1 MNPSGIDA
9 GQVPAPE
16 ISPESTAARG
26 MTAPDSTTGS
36 IVPPIH
42 LSSTFARDARYD
54 ARNPYTY
61 ARDGGPTAREAEDI
75 LRALE
80 QAEATL
86 LFTSG
91 MSALAAVLEAL
102 PMGAHVVIPDRMYHG
117 GLAWSRRLARLGRI
131 RADCFHPGGPGC
143 YLDALRPGETRLL
156 WIETPSNPECWI
168 TDIEAASHAAK
179 TAGALLLVDS
189 TTAPPPTTRALNLGA
204 NIVFHS
210 GTKYLN
216 GHSDVT
222 AGVLSFR
229 EAGEIRE
236 EIECVRKF
244 HGTALPGFEAWLLM
258 RGLRTLFVRFAR
270 ISESAMAIA
279 TALERHPQVDRVL
292 YAGLPSHPGHG
303 IAARQMT
310 GGFGGM
316 MSIVTRGDAAQARN
330 VARRCRLFVPA
341 TSLGGTESLI
351 EHRKS
356 IEGEDSPVPDG
367 LLRLSVGLETAAELI
382 EDLNRALSLATEE

>member
-1 MNPSGIDA
+1 MTRGGLGARNTPNP
-9 GQVPAPE
+9 E
-16 ISPESTAARG
+16 MSPESLAARG
-26 MTAPDSTTGS
+26 TRGPDSATGS
-36 IVPPIH
+36 VVPPMH
-42 LSSTFARDARYD
+42 LSSTFARDELYD

-75 LRALE
+75 MRALE
-80 QAEATL
+80 RAESTL

-117 GLAWSRRLARLGRI
+117 AIAWSRRLARLGRI
-131 RADCFHPGGPGC
+131 RVDCFHPGEPGS
-143 YLDALRPGETRLL
+143 YLDVLRHGETQLF

-168 TDIEAASHAAK
+168 TDIEAAANAARK
-179 TAGALLLVDS
+179 AGALLMVDS
-189 TTAPPPTTRALNLGA
+189 TMAPPPTTRALNLGA
-204 NIVFHS
+204 HIVFHS

-229 EAGEIRE
+229 DADEILR
-236 EIECVRKF
+236 EIESVRRF
-244 HGTALPGFEAWLLM
+244 QGTALPGFEAWLLM

-270 ISESAMAIA
+270 VSESALAIA
-279 TALERHPQVDRVL
+279 TALERHPMVDRVL
-292 YAGLPSHPGHG
+292 YAGLPSHPEHR
-303 IAARQMT
+303 IASRQMT
-310 GGFGGM
+310 GGYGGVL
-316 MSIVTRGDAAQARN
+316 SVVIRGDAAQARDA
-330 VARRCRLFVPA
+330 ARQCRLFVPA

-356 IEGEDSPVPDG
+356 IEGDDSPIPDG
-367 LLRLSVGLETAAELI
+367 LLRLSVGLETVDELV
-382 EDLNRALSLATEE
+382 EDLNRALSLTADV

>member
-1 MNPSGIDA
+1 MTSPD
-9 GQVPAPE
+9 PA
-16 ISPESTAARG
+16 
-26 MTAPDSTTGS
+26 TGS

-42 LSSTFARDARYD
+42 LSSTFARDERYD

-75 LRALE
+75 VCALE

-131 RADCFHPGGPGC
+131 RVDYFHPGEPGS
-143 YLDALRPGETRLL
+143 YLDVLRDGETQLF

-168 TDIEAASHAAK
+168 TGIEAAGRAARK
-179 TAGALLLVDS
+179 AGALLLVDS
-189 TTAPPPTTRALNLGA
+189 TTAPPPTTRALDLGA
-204 NIVFHS
+204 HIVFHS

-229 EAGEIRE
+229 DADGIRE
-236 EIECVRKF
+236 EIESIRTF
-244 HGTALPGFEAWLLM
+244 QGTALPGFDAWLLM
-258 RGLRTLFVRFAR
+258 RGLRTLYVRFAR
-270 ISESAMAIA
+270 VSESALAIA
-279 TALERHPQVDRVL
+279 T
-292 YAGLPSHPGHG
+292 
-303 IAARQMT
+303 
-310 GGFGGM
+310 
-316 MSIVTRGDAAQARN
+316 DA
-330 VARRCRLFVPA
+330 
-341 TSLGGTESLI
+341 
-351 EHRKS
+351 
-356 IEGEDSPVPDG
+356 
-367 LLRLSVGLETAAELI
+367 
-382 EDLNRALSLATEE
+382 

>member
-1 MNPSGIDA
+1 MTPGGFDA
-9 GQVPAPE
+9 GRAPFPG
-16 ISPESTAARG
+16 ISPESVAARG
-26 MTAPDSTTGS
+26 MTSPDSATGS

-42 LSSTFARDARYD
+42 LSSTFARDEWYD

-61 ARDGGPTAREAEDI
+61 ARDGGPTAREAEGI
-75 LRALE
+75 ICALE
-80 QAEATL
+80 QAESTL
-86 LFTSG
+86 LFASG

-117 GLAWSRRLARLGRI
+117 GLAWTRRLARLGRI
-131 RADCFHPGGPGC
+131 RVDHFHPGKPGS
-143 YLDALRPGETRLL
+143 YLDVLRHGETQLF

-168 TDIEAASHAAK
+168 TCIEAAANAARK
-179 TAGALLLVDS
+179 TGALILVDS

-204 NIVFHS
+204 HIVFHS

-229 EAGEIRE
+229 DADGIRR
-236 EIECVRKF
+236 EIESIRTY
-244 HGTALPGFEAWLLM
+244 HGTALPGFDAWLLM
-258 RGLRTLFVRFAR
+258 RGLRTLYVRFAR
-270 ISESAMAIA
+270 VSESALAIA
-279 TALERHPQVDRVL
+279 TALESHPLVDRVL

-303 IAARQMT
+303 TAARQMT
-310 GGFGGM
+310 GGYGGM
-316 MSIVTRGDAAQARN
+316 LSVVIRGNAARARN
-330 VARRCRLFVPA
+330 VARQCRLFVPA

-356 IEGEDSPVPDG
+356 IEGQDSPVPDG
-367 LLRLSVGLETAAELI
+367 LLRLSVGLESAEELI
-382 EDLNRALSLATEE
+382 EDLNRALSLVAE